1 VRVQPSGALV
11 LASASP
17 RRRELL
23 AGRGLAFEILAPE
36 VDESLPA
43 EFDPRAGACLLAR
56 RKAARAC
63 ELWAQRAPGRAAWVL
78 AADTIVA
85 VPRAGGGFELLGKP
99 LERGDARRMLAL
111 LSGTRHLVVTGVC
124 ARALPVERASAAGA
138 AAPPSEACEHADT
151 WVHMRALSAAELDAY
166 AASGEGLD
174 KAGGYAIQEGAGS
187 FVTRLEGARDNVVG
201 LPLELALE
209 LLARVGA
216 PAALLA
222 PRTADS

>member
-1 VRVQPSGALV
+1 MSAQPTDVLV

-23 AGRGLAFEILAPE
+23 AELGLAFEVLAPD

-43 EFDPRAGACLLAR
+43 DVDPRAGARLLAR

-63 ELWAQRAPGRAAWVL
+63 ELWAARAPERRAWVL

-85 VPRAGGGFELLGKP
+85 VPRAIGGFELLGKP
-99 LERGDARRMLAL
+99 ADRADARRMLQSLA
-111 LSGTRHLVVTGVC
+111 GTRHLVVTGVC
-124 ARALPVERASAAGA
+124 ARACALAPAARGGSVPLLP
-138 AAPPSEACEHADT
+138 EACEHADT
-151 WVHMRALSAAELDAY
+151 WVSMRALSEAELDQY
-166 AASGEGLD
+166 AASGEGLG
-174 KAGGYAIQEGAGS
+174 KAGGYAIQEEAGG

-201 LPLELALE
+201 LPVALALA
-209 LLARVGA
+209 LLARAGA

-222 PRTADS
+222 PRAAGR